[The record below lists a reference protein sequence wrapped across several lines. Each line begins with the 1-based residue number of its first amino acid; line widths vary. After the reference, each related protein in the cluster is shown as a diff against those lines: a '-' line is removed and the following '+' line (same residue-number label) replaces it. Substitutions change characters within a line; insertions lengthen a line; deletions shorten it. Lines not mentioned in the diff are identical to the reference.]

1 MKVCENEDQVRDVR
15 RRASNMQIQEVRI
28 VSVTRDASTR
38 AQECKKGFVRV
49 ADREVKV
56 NGKFLRI
63 AHIDGEKYRFMTD
76 PQPVIQGLKKLS
88 KRVDIFTFIEKLP
101 KAEPRYHYPM
111 EWENY
116 AAIPLTTFDQWWTE
130 TLGFKGRNKAK
141 QAEKK
146 GVKIREVPFD
156 DNLVRGIW
164 EIYNECPVRQGKP
177 FWHYGKDID
186 TVRREASTFLD
197 CSAFIGAYLGEQLIG
212 FIKMTW
218 DETSTQAGLMHIVSM
233 VSQRD
238 KAPTNALVVQAVRSC
253 TDRKI
258 PYLVYS
264 NFSYGK
270 KQKDS
275 LSDFKERNGFQKI
288 DVPRYYVPLTPLGA
302 TAIKFGLQHPLTSKL
317 PEPLMVKL
325 REIRNGWFMRKLQGN
340 AGTPDGSIVG
350 GRNIS

>member
-1 MKVCENEDQVRDVR
+1 MKVCDNEYQVPEARKRTSEV
-15 RRASNMQIQEVRI
+15 QIQEVRI
-28 VSVTRDASTR
+28 VSSPAHASTPAPEAR
-38 AQECKKGFVRV
+38 RGFVRV
-49 ADREVKV
+49 ADRDIKV
-56 NGKFLRI
+56 EGKFLRI
-63 AHIDGEKYRFMTD
+63 AHIDGEKYRFLAD
-76 PQPVIQGLKKLS
+76 PQPVIEGLKKLK
-88 KRVDIFTFIEKLP
+88 KRVDVFTFIERLP
-101 KAEPRYHYPM
+101 KADPKYKYPM
-111 EWENY
+111 EWDNY
-116 AAIPLTTFDQWWTE
+116 AAIPLTTFDDWWMN

-146 GVKIREVPFD
+146 GVKVREVPFD

-177 FWHYGKDID
+177 FGHYGKDLE

-197 CSAFIGAYLGEQLIG
+197 CSAFIGAYLGDQLIG

-218 DETSTQAGLMHIVSM
+218 DETNTQAGLMHIVSM

-258 PYLVYS
+258 PFLVYS
-264 NFSYGK
+264 NFAYGK

-302 TAIKFGLQHPLTSKL
+302 AALRFGLQHPLTSKL
-317 PEPLMVKL
+317 PEPVMVKL
-325 REIRNGWFMRKLQGN
+325 REMRNNWYMRKLQGT
-340 AGTPDGSIVG
+340 GTSTEA
-350 GRNIS
+350 S

>member
-1 MKVCENEDQVRDVR
+1 MNVCDMDSKIEAMKAEDGKMENAGLPDADAKRSSVGS
-15 RRASNMQIQEVRI
+15 ASAPAENAGF
-28 VSVTRDASTR
+28 VSVCDRDI
-38 AQECKKGFVRV
+38 
-49 ADREVKV
+49 KV
-56 NGKFLRI
+56 GGRFLRVG
-63 AHIDGEKYRFMTD
+63 HVDGEKYRFLAD
-76 PQPVIQGLKKLS
+76 PAPVIAGLRHCGT
-88 KRVDIFTFIEKLP
+88 RVDLFTFLQRLP
-101 KAEPRYHYPM
+101 ETKPKFSYPF
-111 EWENY
+111 EWDNF
-116 AAIPLTTFDQWWTE
+116 AAIPLTTFEHWWME

-146 GVKIREVPFD
+146 GVKLREVPFD

-177 FWHYGKDID
+177 FGHYGKDLE

-218 DETSTQAGLMHIVSM
+218 DETKTQAGLMHIVSM

-253 TDRKI
+253 TERKI

-264 NFSYGK
+264 NFAYGK

-288 DVPRYYVPLTPLGA
+288 DVPRYYVPVTALGA
-302 TAIKFGLQHPLTSKL
+302 AALRLGLHHPLATRL
-317 PEPLMVKL
+317 PEPVLARL
-325 REIRNGWFMRKLQGN
+325 RALRNSWYSRKLQSPAEESPQN
-340 AGTPDGSIVG
+340 
-350 GRNIS
+350 